1 MTLLPH
7 PIVHHPFAYRLGPLQ
22 ITGFGIAILLCFVV
36 AQVVA
41 QRELVRRGHDPEPMP
56 DMIFAALVGGLL
68 GAKLYYVVV
77 LGHWDAIFDRGG
89 FVYWGGFIGGALAV
103 MAVVLH
109 KRAGVM
115 KMADV
120 SAPALA
126 GAYAIGRSGCWAI
139 GDDYGR
145 PWNGFL
151 AVAFP
156 DGAPPS
162 TAAIMAHDFG
172 VALPPGISPATVLS
186 VYPTQLLEVML
197 GLVMFAILWRLRDHR
212 HAEGWLF
219 GVYLVLS
226 GLERFLVEFL
236 RAKDDRFVAGLTY
249 AQLIALAVTAVGA
262 IIMVWRWRVGP
273 GRNGIYAARPGQD
286 VPGESMVGANAPTG

>member
-1 MTLLPH
+1 MTLPH
-7 PIVHHPFAYRLGPLQ
+7 PIIHHPFAYNLGPLQ
-22 ITGFGIAILLCFVV
+22 ITGFGIAILMCFVV

-41 QRELVRRGHDPEPMP
+41 QRELVRRGHDPAPMA
-56 DMIFAALVGGLL
+56 DMVFAALIGGLL
-68 GAKLYYVVV
+68 GAKLYYVVI
-77 LGHWDAIFDRGG
+77 LGHWDAILDRGG

-103 MAVVLH
+103 MGVVLH
-109 KRAGVM
+109 KRAGLAR
-115 KMADV
+115 MADV

-126 GAYAIGRSGCWAI
+126 GAYAIGRTGCWAI

-162 TAAIMAHDFG
+162 TAGIMARDFG
-172 VALPPGISPATVLS
+172 ITVPAGVAPATVLS
-186 VYPTQLLEVML
+186 VYPTQLAEVAM
-197 GLVMFAILWRLRDHR
+197 GLAIFGVLWRWRDHA

-219 GVYLVLS
+219 GVYCVLM
-226 GLERFLVEFL
+226 GVERFLIEFL

-249 AQLIALAVTAVGA
+249 AQVIALGFMVLGAV
-262 IIMVWRWRVGP
+262 IMAWRWRVGE
-273 GRNGIYAARPGQD
+273 GKSGIYA
-286 VPGESMVGANAPTG
+286 VGA

>member
-1 MTLLPH
+1 MTLPH
-7 PIVHHPFAYRLGPLQ
+7 PIIHHPFAYNLGPLQ
-22 ITGFGIAILLCFVV
+22 ITGFGIAILMCFVV
-36 AQVVA
+36 AQVAA
-41 QRELVRRGHDPEPMP
+41 QRELVRRGHDPAPIA
-56 DMIFAALVGGLL
+56 DMVFAALVGGLL
-68 GAKLYYVVV
+68 GAKLYYVVI

-109 KRAGVM
+109 KRAGLA

-126 GAYAIGRSGCWAI
+126 GAYAIGRTGCWAI

-162 TAAIMAHDFG
+162 TAGIMARDFG
-172 VALPPGISPATVLS
+172 VSVPAGVTPSTVLS
-186 VYPTQLLEVML
+186 VYPTQLAEVAM
-197 GLVMFAILWRLRDHR
+197 GLAIFGLLWRWRDHE

-219 GVYLVLS
+219 GVYCVLM
-226 GLERFLVEFL
+226 GVERFLIEFL

-249 AQLIALAVTAVGA
+249 AQVIAMGFMALGAV
-262 IIMVWRWRVGP
+262 IMAWRWRVGE
-273 GRNGIYAARPGQD
+273 GKSGIYA
-286 VPGESMVGANAPTG
+286 VGA

>member
-1 MTLLPH
+1 MTLPH
-7 PIVHHPFAYRLGPLQ
+7 PIVHHPFAYNLGPLQ
-22 ITGFGIAILLCFVV
+22 ITGFGIAILMCFVV

-41 QRELVRRGHDPEPMP
+41 QRELVRRGHDPAPIA
-56 DMIFAALVGGLL
+56 DMVFAALIGGLL
-68 GAKLYYVVV
+68 GAKLYYVVI
-77 LGHWDAIFDRGG
+77 LGHWDAILDRGG

-109 KRAGVM
+109 KRAGLP

-126 GAYAIGRSGCWAI
+126 GAYAIGRTGCWAI

-151 AVAFP
+151 SVAFP

-162 TAAIMAHDFG
+162 TAGIMARDFG
-172 VALPPGISPATVLS
+172 VNVPAGVAPSTVLS
-186 VYPTQLLEVML
+186 VYPTQLAEVAM
-197 GLVMFAILWRLRDHR
+197 GLAIFGLLWRWRDHD

-219 GVYLVLS
+219 GVYCVLM
-226 GLERFLVEFL
+226 GVERFLIEFL

-249 AQLIALAVTAVGA
+249 AQVIAVGFMVLGAA
-262 IIMVWRWRVGP
+262 IMAWRWRVGE
-273 GRNGIYAARPGQD
+273 GKSGIYA
-286 VPGESMVGANAPTG
+286 VGA

>member
-1 MTLLPH
+1 MTLPH
-7 PIVHHPFAYRLGPLQ
+7 PIVHHPFAYNLGPLQ
-22 ITGFGIAILLCFVV
+22 ITGFGIAILMCFVV
-36 AQVVA
+36 AQVAA
-41 QRELVRRGHDPEPMP
+41 QRELVRRGHDPAPIA
-56 DMIFAALVGGLL
+56 DMVFAALIGGLL
-68 GAKLYYVVV
+68 GAKLYYVVI

-103 MAVVLH
+103 MGVVLH
-109 KRAGVM
+109 KRAGLA

-126 GAYAIGRSGCWAI
+126 GAYAIGRTGCWAI

-151 AVAFP
+151 SVAFP

-162 TAAIMAHDFG
+162 TAGIMARDFG
-172 VALPPGISPATVLS
+172 VSVPAGVAPSTVLS
-186 VYPTQLLEVML
+186 VYPTQLAEVAM
-197 GLVMFAILWRLRDHR
+197 GLAIFGLLWRWRDHE

-219 GVYLVLS
+219 GVYCVLM
-226 GLERFLVEFL
+226 GMERFLIEFL

-249 AQLIALAVTAVGA
+249 AQVIAVGFMVLGAA
-262 IIMVWRWRVGP
+262 IMTWRWRVGE
-273 GRNGIYAARPGQD
+273 GKSGIYA
-286 VPGESMVGANAPTG
+286 VGA

>member
-7 PIVHHPFAYRLGPLQ
+7 PIVHHPFAYDFGPLQ
-22 ITGFGIAILLCFVV
+22 FTGFGIAILMCFVV

-41 QRELVRRGHDPEPMP
+41 QRELARRGHDPEPIS

-77 LGHWDAIFDRGG
+77 LGHHDSIFDRGG

-103 MAVVLH
+103 MAVVVK
-109 KRAGVM
+109 KRAGLM
-115 KMADV
+115 KMCDV

-126 GAYAIGRSGCWAI
+126 AAYAVGRTGCWAV
-139 GDDYGR
+139 GDDYGK

-156 DGAPPS
+156 DGAPPT
-162 TAAIMAHDFG
+162 TAGIMARDFG
-172 VALPPGISPATVLS
+172 IAIPPGATAATVLS
-186 VYPTQLLEVML
+186 VYPTQLLEVAL
-197 GLVMFAILWRLRDHR
+197 GLVMFGILWRLRDHA

-219 GVYLVLS
+219 GVFAVLS
-226 GLERFLVEFL
+226 GLERFIAEFL

-249 AQLIALAVTAVGA
+249 AQVISLGFIVLGVVF
-262 IIMVWRWRVGP
+262 MVWRWRVGP
-273 GRNGIYAARPGQD
+273 GKRGIYAERVVAAEVAAG
-286 VPGESMVGANAPTG
+286 

>member
-1 MTLLPH
+1 MTLPH
-7 PIVHHPFAYRLGPLQ
+7 PIIHHPFAYNIGPLQ
-22 ITGFGIAILLCFVV
+22 ITGFGIAILMCFVV
-36 AQVVA
+36 AQVAA
-41 QRELVRRGHDPEPMP
+41 QRELVRRGHDPAPIA
-56 DMIFAALVGGLL
+56 DMVFAALIGGLL
-68 GAKLYYVVV
+68 GAKLYYVVI

-103 MAVVLH
+103 MGVVLH
-109 KRAGVM
+109 KRAGLA

-126 GAYAIGRSGCWAI
+126 GAYAIGRTGCWAI

-151 AVAFP
+151 SVAFP

-162 TAAIMAHDFG
+162 TAGIMARDFG
-172 VALPPGISPATVLS
+172 VNVPAGVTPSTVLS
-186 VYPTQLLEVML
+186 VYPTQLAEVAM
-197 GLVMFAILWRLRDHR
+197 GLAIFGVLWRWRDHE

-219 GVYLVLS
+219 GVYCVLM
-226 GLERFLVEFL
+226 GVERFLIEFL

-249 AQLIALAVTAVGA
+249 AQVIALGFMVLGAV
-262 IIMVWRWRVGP
+262 IMAWRWRVGE
-273 GRNGIYAARPGQD
+273 GKSGIYA
-286 VPGESMVGANAPTG
+286 VGA